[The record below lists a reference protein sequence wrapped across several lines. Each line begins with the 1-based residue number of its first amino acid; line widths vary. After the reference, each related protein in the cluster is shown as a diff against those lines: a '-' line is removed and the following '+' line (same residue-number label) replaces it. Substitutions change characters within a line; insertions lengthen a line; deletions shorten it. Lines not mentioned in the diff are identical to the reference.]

1 MKVKFKKEKEGSA
14 KLANQIV
21 NANIREYLPKG
32 NLKKYVKSI
41 FHFDFTSDSPIHEYQ
56 EMLPNADTDFFER
69 IIPSGCCELIMQS
82 EQGFS
87 MMVPDIKQESFLP
100 KNFITPVMQSYVKL
114 KQSKKV
120 KVFGVRLFP
129 WATKSFLK
137 NSAEY
142 SHFDIIDA
150 DNCVAATAG
159 KDIREN
165 LFNVDFNQGFLLI
178 EKWLEE
184 YLGIH
189 GEIDEVVNEAINVI
203 LFKKGMLEVDE
214 LFKISNLTPRRVEQ
228 RFIDCVGMCPKQYCR
243 LIKFQN
249 IFQTINKGKVKNL
262 LDVVYECGYYDQS
275 HLIRNFKEFTGI
287 APKKYFKEQNVIST
301 FLTGTNSLSFILNS
315 QNTG

>member
-1 MKVKFKKEKEGSA
+1 MKAKFKKENENSA
-14 KLANQIV
+14 KLANRIV
-21 NANIREYLPKG
+21 NVNLQEYLPKG
-32 NLKKYVKSI
+32 NLRKYVKSI
-41 FHFDFTSDSPIHEYQ
+41 FHFDFTSDSPKHEYQ
-56 EMLPNADTDFFER
+56 EMLPNTDTDYFER

-87 MMVPDIKQESFLP
+87 MMVPDIKHESFLP

-150 DNCVAATAG
+150 DNWIAVTAS
-159 KDIREN
+159 KDIKGN

-178 EKWLEE
+178 EKWLED
-184 YLGIH
+184 YLEIY
-189 GEIDEVVNEAINVI
+189 GEIDEVVNNAINII
-203 LFKKGMLEVDE
+203 LSKKGMLETDE
-214 LFKISNLTPRRVEQ
+214 LFKTFSLTPRRVEQ
-228 RFIDCVGMCPKQYCR
+228 RFIDCLGMCPKQYCR

-249 IFQTINKGKVKNL
+249 IFQTINNGKVKNM

-287 APKKYFKEQNVIST
+287 PPKKYFKEQNKIST

-315 QNTG
+315 ND